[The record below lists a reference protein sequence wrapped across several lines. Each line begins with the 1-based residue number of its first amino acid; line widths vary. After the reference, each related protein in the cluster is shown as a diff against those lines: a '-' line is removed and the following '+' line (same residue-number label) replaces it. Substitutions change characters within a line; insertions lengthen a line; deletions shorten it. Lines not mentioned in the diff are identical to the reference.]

1 MSSLEQNATP
11 VRQDSSYRARPTL
24 KKHAGILFV
33 VKQPVESK

>member
-11 VRQDSSYRARPTL
+11 VRQELSCGARPTL